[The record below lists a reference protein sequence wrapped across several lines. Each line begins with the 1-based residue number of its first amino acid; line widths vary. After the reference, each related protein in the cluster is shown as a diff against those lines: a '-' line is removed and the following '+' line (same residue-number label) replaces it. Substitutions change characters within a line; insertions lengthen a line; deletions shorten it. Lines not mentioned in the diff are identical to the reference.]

1 MEWKSVALDVFV
13 PILCAMATAL
23 SGYAI
28 AWLRK
33 KAQEADLGVWDK
45 AADLILDELD
55 TAVTKL
61 QPLVDEMKAK
71 AKDGKLDAEQVSALK
86 ARAIE
91 YVRSELAP
99 RGINVAKTVS
109 SEMLGDWVTHLVES
123 RKGGLSVSAIDRLA
137 SPPLGMTEI
146 VVAPREPVPAPAK

>member
-1 MEWKSVALDVFV
+1 MDWKEAALQVFV
-13 PILCAMATAL
+13 PVLCALFTAL
-23 SGYAI
+23 SAYGV

-61 QPLVDEMKAK
+61 QPLVEEMKAK
-71 AKDGKLDAEQVSALK
+71 ARDGKLDEQQIAMLK
-86 ARAIE
+86 AKAIE
-91 YVRSELAP
+91 YVKTELTP

-109 SEMLGDWVTHLVES
+109 AEMLSDWVTHLVEA
-123 RKGGLSVSAIDRLA
+123 RKNAALTVKANAAVGVLA
-137 SPPLGMTEI
+137 KPPAT
-146 VVAPREPVPAPAK
+146 P